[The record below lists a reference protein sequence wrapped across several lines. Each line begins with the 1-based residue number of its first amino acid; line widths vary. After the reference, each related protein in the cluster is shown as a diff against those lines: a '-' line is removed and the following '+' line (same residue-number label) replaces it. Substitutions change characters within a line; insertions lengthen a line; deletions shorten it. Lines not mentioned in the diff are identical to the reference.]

1 MLIPD
6 KIQKLIKQQQIL
18 LIGTVNKGICNISPR
33 TSFHLDADG
42 SVYWLELFRH
52 KTLRNLQKNHWCTIA
67 VFDKK
72 RLIGYQL
79 KGKAS
84 LVSDRKTKLQMKLKI
99 IDKLTRLHKQRI
111 LRQSARPNLV
121 RFVPQIIF
129 SLNPNELADSALMI
143 SADVQSFRA
152 SDLKW

>member
-1 MLIPD
+1 MFIPD

-18 LIGTVNKGICNISPR
+18 LVGTASKGICNISPR
-33 TSFHLDADG
+33 TSFHLDVDG

-111 LRQSARPNLV
+111 LRQSVRPNLV

-143 SADVQSFRA
+143 SADTKSFRA
-152 SDLKW
+152 SDLQW